1 MIDLELS
8 SAGDVSGQEFGDQGN
23 VGEIDEDTIINPY
36 GYEDRES
43 TFGLIRKKIYYP
55 KSDFGLRLEEFVS
68 TENFTGYFCTV
79 TREIDMKT
87 RYVHVMQ

>member
-8 SAGDVSGQEFGDQGN
+8 STGDVSGQEFGDQGN

-55 KSDFGLRLEEFVS
+55 KSDFGLRLEPLQKILQGTFVPS
-68 TENFTGYFCTV
+68 LVKLT
-79 TREIDMKT
+79 
-87 RYVHVMQ
+87 